1 MRVAFHR
8 VDGRRVRVLS
18 AGAPAATAIV
28 LVHGIGT
35 LAERWLRNLDDLGQS
50 AQVLAPDLWSNGFS
64 DELRPG
70 DGAPPLAHVEQ
81 LSGLLDVCGIQRCVM
96 VGSSYGGQVAG
107 LMALTHPQRVAA
119 LAIVGSGS
127 ALHDPETQLP
137 VLQAVKANA
146 LKAIDDGTAESVRA
160 RLRSTSFSEAGVI
173 EEMVLPLLTAN
184 ASPGRREASVE
195 FFDGLLACA
204 TDPVCMVQPRLE
216 QLQMPVMFISGR
228 EDIRANWRFAVKAND
243 RVAGSQ
249 LHLFEQCGHGPMAE
263 HPARFNALIRQFAEA
278 NLFGSPS

>member
-1 MRVAFHR
+1 MKVAFQR

-35 LAERWLRNLDDLGQS
+35 LAERWLRNLDELGQS
-50 AQVLAPDLWSNGFS
+50 AYVLAPDLWSNGFS
-64 DELRPG
+64 DDLRPG
-70 DGAPPLAHVEQ
+70 DGAPALAHAAQ
-81 LSGLLDVCGIQRCVM
+81 LAGLMDVCGIQRCVM

-107 LMALTHPQRVAA
+107 LVALTRPQRLAA
-119 LAIVGSGS
+119 LVIVGSGS
-127 ALHDPETQLP
+127 ALHDPATQLP

-146 LKAIDDGTAESVRA
+146 LKAMDEGTAAGVRA
-160 RLRSTSFSEAGVI
+160 RLRSTSFAEAGVI

-184 ASPGRREASVE
+184 ALPGRREASVE
-195 FFDGLLACA
+195 FFDALLASA
-204 TDPVCMVQPRLE
+204 ADPACMVHPRLE
-216 QLQMPVMFISGR
+216 QLHMPVMFISGR
-228 EDIRANWRFAVKAND
+228 EDIRANWRFAVQANE